1 MADTASSAAAGT
13 GRTFANADRPVIALA
28 GNPNS
33 GKTSLFN
40 LLTGLNRKVANFPG
54 ITVERV
60 VGSTRLPDGRTADVL
75 DLPGSYSLFARS
87 EDERV
92 ARNALL
98 GRAAGTPRPD
108 VVVAV
113 ADAASLERSLFFVT
127 QLFEVG
133 LPVVIA
139 LTMGDIAERRG
150 ARVDAGAL
158 EEALRVP
165 VVAVHA
171 RTGAGLST
179 LAARLGEAT
188 VRTRPFRLPEVA
200 QAAVD
205 SVALTL
211 AARRELPPLAR
222 SGEAMRLLLHARKDD
237 PDLKAAGAETQA
249 RVEEGRRQ
257 LEAARL
263 DREALEAEARYAYA
277 RDAVAAARPVASP
290 GPHLSERVDKVLT
303 HPVIGPIVFLAIMG
317 LIFETL
323 FAWSAPLTE
332 YIEEGQAWL
341 QGVVG
346 GWLSDG
352 MLRDLIVDGVIA
364 GVGAVVV
371 FLPQICLLFLFL
383 AILED
388 VGYLA
393 RAAFL
398 IDRVMR
404 GVGLSGKSFVPLL
417 SSFACAIPGIMA
429 ARTIE
434 SRRDRLV
441 TILVAP
447 FMSCSARLPVYALM
461 IGAFFPAAY
470 GGWALLGM
478 YVLSVTAAL
487 VAAWILRATLFRGE
501 ASTYVMELP
510 AYRLPAPS
518 QVLAA
523 VVSRGKVFVTQAG
536 TIILAFS
543 IVLWAL
549 AYFPRSETIR
559 QEADARIEAGED
571 ADAVE
576 AWASGA
582 QMEQSVMGRMGKAI
596 EPAIEPLGFD
606 WRLGVGLVA
615 SFAAREVLVSTLG
628 IVYSVGADADE
639 ESVPLRERLQADRRP
654 DGTPTY
660 TWLTALSVMVFFV
673 LACQCMSTLAVVKR
687 ETASW
692 KWPLF
697 MFAYM
702 TVAAYLGSLIVYQGG
717 RALGWGG

>member
-1 MADTASSAAAGT
+1 M
-13 GRTFANADRPVIALA
+13 
-28 GNPNS
+28 
-33 GKTSLFN
+33 
-40 LLTGLNRKVANFPG
+40 
-54 ITVERV
+54 
-60 VGSTRLPDGRTADVL
+60 
-75 DLPGSYSLFARS
+75 
-87 EDERV
+87 
-92 ARNALL
+92 
-98 GRAAGTPRPD
+98 
-108 VVVAV
+108 
-113 ADAASLERSLFFVT
+113 
-127 QLFEVG
+127 
-133 LPVVIA
+133 
-139 LTMGDIAERRG
+139 
-150 ARVDAGAL
+150 
-158 EEALRVP
+158 
-165 VVAVHA
+165 
-171 RTGAGLST
+171 
-179 LAARLGEAT
+179 
-188 VRTRPFRLPEVA
+188 
-200 QAAVD
+200 
-205 SVALTL
+205 
-211 AARRELPPLAR
+211 
-222 SGEAMRLLLHARKDD
+222 
-237 PDLKAAGAETQA
+237 
-249 RVEEGRRQ
+249 EEGRRQ
-257 LEAARL
+257 LEAAGL